1 MKKLYIALFGVLINT
16 AVWAEDAAPVSFPD
30 LDATYLKT
38 GDFVNIAD
46 LQKVAFG
53 QNKDQVRLLI
63 GNPHYSE
70 GIGNSKTWNYA
81 FNFYT
86 GKVGGPYVTCQYQ
99 VQYDKDTRVKGLFW
113 REKSCEAYVNPSQP
127 QAKPVQNVSLGADG
141 LFAFGGS
148 TFNDLQPVG
157 KEKLN
162 RLAQQIRDGY
172 NLKSIVI
179 TGHTDRIGSD
189 AKNMVLSQNR
199 ANTVKQYL
207 AAQGIASNLIVTQGV
222 GSSQPTVTC
231 PGSASKAVIACLQ
244 PNRRVDIAIEGS
256 AK

>member
-1 MKKLYIALFGVLINT
+1 M
-16 AVWAEDAAPVSFPD
+16 
-30 LDATYLKT
+30 
-38 GDFVNIAD
+38 
-46 LQKVAFG
+46 
-53 QNKDQVRLLI
+53 
-63 GNPHYSE
+63 
-70 GIGNSKTWNYA
+70 
-81 FNFYT
+81 
-86 GKVGGPYVTCQYQ
+86 
-99 VQYDKDTRVKGLFW
+99 
-113 REKSCEAYVNPSQP
+113 
-127 QAKPVQNVSLGADG
+127 
-141 LFAFGGS
+141 
-148 TFNDLQPVG
+148 
-157 KEKLN
+157 
-162 RLAQQIRDGY
+162 AQQIRDGY

-231 PGSASKAVIACLQ
+231 PGPASKAVIACLQ

>member
-1 MKKLYIALFGVLINT
+1 MKKLYVALMGVLMST
-16 AVWAEDAAPVSFPD
+16 MVWADDTAPVSFPD

-53 QNKDQVRLLI
+53 QHKDQVRLLI

-70 GIGNSKTWNYA
+70 GIGNPKVWNYA

-86 GKVGGPYVTCQYQ
+86 GKMGGPYITCQYQ
-99 VQYDKDTRVKGLFW
+99 VQYDKDYRVKGLFW
-113 REKSCEAYVNPSQP
+113 REQTCEQYVSQP
-127 QAKPVQNVSLGADG
+127 KPQPIHNISLGADG
-141 LFAFGGS
+141 LFAFAGS

-157 KEKLN
+157 REKLN

-179 TGHTDRIGSD
+179 TGHTDRIGSN
-189 AKNMVLSQNR
+189 AANMVLSQNR

-207 AAQGIASNLIVTQGV
+207 AAQGIPGNLITTQGV
-222 GSSQPTVTC
+222 GSSQPIVTC
-231 PGSASKAVIACLQ
+231 SGSATQAVIACLQ
-244 PNRRVDIAIEGS
+244 HNRRVEVAIEGS
-256 AK
+256 VK